1 MELEFESYNTPNCY
15 RLLLLV
21 VLELVPSSQSYLY
34 CSNNIDSYDLNP
46 NHHISTIIVPI
57 IVLTIT

>member
-34 CSNNIDSYDLNP
+34 YSNNIDSYDFNP
-46 NHHISTIIVPI
+46 I
-57 IVLTIT
+57 L

>member
-1 MELEFESYNTPNCY
+1 MELGFESYNTPNCY

-34 CSNNIDSYDLNP
+34 YSNNIDSYDFNP
-46 NHHISTIIVPI
+46 I
-57 IVLTIT
+57 L

>member
-34 CSNNIDSYDLNP
+34 CSNNIDSYDFNP
-46 NHHISTIIVPI
+46 I
-57 IVLTIT
+57 L